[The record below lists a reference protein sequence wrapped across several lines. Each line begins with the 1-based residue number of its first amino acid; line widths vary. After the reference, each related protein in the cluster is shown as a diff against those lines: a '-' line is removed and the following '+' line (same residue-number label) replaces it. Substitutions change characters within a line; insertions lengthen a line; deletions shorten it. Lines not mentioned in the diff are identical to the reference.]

1 MGYSVLIV
9 DDEKKIREGLI
20 RHIDWSALNYGEP
33 LQASDG
39 MEAWEF
45 MRRTPIDL
53 LITDIRMPF
62 MDGLAL
68 TEKVTSLNRNTQIV
82 VLSGFGEFEYAKK
95 AMEFGVKHYMT
106 KPTDLNQFSQIIKD
120 ISQQLERRDRQ
131 HSRMKRI
138 EKKYL
143 EAMDLVVEQFLIELV
158 EGGTHT
164 NDSINEFLN
173 EHQLHLPY
181 SHYQLLNLIPIPPT
195 PHYSEKKPL
204 FQAIRECVQSFPV
217 VAHPFIYKRSEGIHL
232 LLNYDHPLDIEQL
245 ALTVM
250 NRLTE
255 HEDTPLAALLNEPY
269 TELSDTMYS
278 YQQTVQMRSHLSA
291 ISPGS
296 VYRYPELCSTSTPLA
311 NRAYPYELEKQ
322 LVHAVTAMNQTAAE
336 AAVEHMFTFL
346 EERHS
351 TMQAY
356 RECFARV
363 YFAIEAAMRSF
374 HIDIRAMIGDQVF
387 PLEAA
392 VETHRPHELRVL
404 LLSCIGR
411 CISSLLQTKVPS
423 SHKFVDQVKAYIDQ
437 QYMED
442 ISLISASQAVHL
454 SPTYLSKIFKKVTS
468 LSFVEYVTEVRVQKA
483 KEWLS
488 DSNVKIYEIGDRVGY
503 RSTKHFSQ
511 VFKSCTGLTPSEF
524 RDNIR
529 ILEEN

>member
-1 MGYSVLIV
+1 MSYSVLIV

-33 LQASDG
+33 LQAADG
-39 MEAWEF
+39 MEAWEC

-68 TEKVTSLNRNTQIV
+68 TEKVTLLSRNTQIV

-95 AMEFGVKHYMT
+95 AMQFGVKHYMT

-131 HSRMKRI
+131 QFRMKNI

-143 EAMDLVVEQFLIELV
+143 EAMNLVVEQFLIELV

-164 NDSINEFLN
+164 IESINEFLN
-173 EHQLHLPY
+173 EHQLHFPY
-181 SHYQLLNLIPIPPT
+181 SHYQLLNLIPISQAPKYT
-195 PHYSEKKPL
+195 EKKPL
-204 FQAIRECVQSFPV
+204 FLAIRECVQRYPV
-217 VAHPFIYKRSEGIHL
+217 AAHPFIYKRNEGIHL
-232 LLNYDHPLDIEQL
+232 LLNYDYPLDIEQL
-245 ALTVM
+245 ALAVM
-250 NRLTE
+250 SRLTE
-255 HEDTPLAALLNEPY
+255 YEGAPLAALLNEPY
-269 TELSDTMYS
+269 TELFDTLYG

-291 ISPGS
+291 LSPGS
-296 VYRYPELCSTSTPLA
+296 VYHYPELCSASVSSA
-311 NRAYPYELEKQ
+311 SRAYPYELEKQ
-322 LVHAVTAMNQTAAE
+322 LVHAVTSMNQPAAE
-336 AAVEHMFTFL
+336 AAIRHMFAYL

-351 TMQAY
+351 TMEAY

-363 YFAIEAAMRSF
+363 YFAVESAMRSF
-374 HIDIRAMIGDQVF
+374 HIDISAMIGEQVF
-387 PLEAA
+387 PLQAA
-392 VETHRPHELRVL
+392 TETYRPHELRVL
-404 LLSCIGR
+404 LLSCIDR
-411 CISSLLQTKVPS
+411 CVASLLHSKIPS
-423 SHKFVDQVKAYIDQ
+423 SHRFVDQVKAYIDDH
-437 QYMED
+437 YMED

-454 SPTYLSKIFKKVTS
+454 SPAYLSKIFKKVTE
-468 LSFVEYVTEVRVQKA
+468 LSFVEYVTAVRVEKA

-488 DSNVKIYEIGDRVGY
+488 DSSVKIYEIGDRVGY

-529 ILEEN
+529 VLEDR